1 MSFSLYRLAPLA
13 IILAP
18 LLFAIVTAAP
28 TRACETGLPHLIHV
42 YEAWVA
48 LAVVVVSLV
57 SAALLVRRALR
68 R

>member
-1 MSFSLYRLAPLA
+1 MSFSLYRLAP
-13 IILAP
+13 ITVILAP

-28 TRACETGLPHLIHV
+28 ARACETGMGHLMHE

-48 LAVVVVSLV
+48 LAVVVLSLA